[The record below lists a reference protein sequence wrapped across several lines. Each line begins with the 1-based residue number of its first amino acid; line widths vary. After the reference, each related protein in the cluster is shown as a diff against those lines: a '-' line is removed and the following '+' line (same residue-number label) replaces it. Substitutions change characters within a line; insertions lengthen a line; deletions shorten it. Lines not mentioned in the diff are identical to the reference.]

1 VQKTVLIVEDD
12 FIIAMDLQVTL
23 ERGGW
28 RIMGP
33 AASVQ
38 QALQLLKQELPS
50 TALLD
55 VHLGDE
61 VVTPVAE
68 RLKAHDVPFAVA
80 SAYDRPEQFGGEV
93 LSGAPNVG
101 KPVRETRLL
110 ETMARLTNDDFGVC

>member
-1 VQKTVLIVEDD
+1 
-12 FIIAMDLQVTL
+12 
-23 ERGGW
+23 GGW